1 MSCIWYCLFYLS
13 VTSQCSLN
21 KQIVKMPPPP
31 NYTQD
36 ELSAAIKAFKKDG
49 LSLREAE
56 LLYNVPRDTIRRNN
70 SNNEMAWFGSYLT
83 EFVNI

>member
-36 ELSAAIKAFKKDG
+36 ELSAAIKAFNKDG

-56 LLYNVPRDTIRRNN
+56 LLYNVPRDTIRRKAK
-70 SNNEMAWFGSYLT
+70 ETIPTMKRPGFAR
-83 EFVNI
+83 I